1 MNKKEKNNG
10 TTRRDFMKIAAIG
23 GAFLGFQSAVLPRP
37 SEADVSGRE
46 MRGGSQLDTIID
58 FHAHLYPPSFKA
70 VANRPP
76 SLFDVERLFAQ
87 QKEADVSTTVI
98 SYPMFSAPGRD
109 AVTLDEL
116 KEWNDF
122 AAEVSAQSKGRL
134 VALVCTNAFGGAP
147 FVKEVERAIR
157 GGGFKG
163 IAVNSSVKGEYLE
176 SPKAFPLYELACEL
190 DVPIFIHPPGEIPGA
205 DKMREFRLVEMLG
218 RPFDTTLSL
227 ARLILF
233 GVLERYPN
241 LKLIAA
247 HMGGALPM
255 LPGRLDFGYALRK
268 DMTFGPWEPDVLSK
282 PPSHYISQ
290 IYVDS
295 MGFHPAGVLCA
306 LATVGVDHVV
316 LGSDC
321 PPVNIPLKRSVD
333 VVRNLPIAEQDRK
346 KILGGN
352 AARLLKLQKPA

>member
-1 MNKKEKNNG
+1 MSKKGKNEG
-10 TTRRDFMKIAAIG
+10 TTRRDFMKIAAMG
-23 GAFLGFQSAVLPRP
+23 GAFLGLQGAVLPRS
-37 SEADVSGRE
+37 SEADASGRQ
-46 MRGGSQLDTIID
+46 MGGGGQWDTIID
-58 FHAHLYPPSFKA
+58 FHAHLFPPGSKS
-70 VANRPP
+70 VAKPTP
-76 SLFDVERLFAQ
+76 LLFDVERLFAQ
-87 QKEADVSTTVI
+87 QREADVNTTII
-98 SYPMFSAPGRD
+98 SNPMLSAQ
-109 AVTLDEL
+109 AVALDVL

-122 AAEVSAQSKGRL
+122 AAEITAQSKGRL
-134 VALVCTNAFGGAP
+134 LALVCTNPFGGTP
-147 FVKEVERAIR
+147 FVKEVERSIR
-157 GGGFKG
+157 EGSFKG
-163 IAVNSSVKGEYLE
+163 ITVNSSVKGEYLD
-176 SPKAFPLYELACEL
+176 SPRAFPLYELACEL
-190 DVPIFIHPPGEIPGA
+190 DVPIFIHPPGETPGA

-241 LKLIAA
+241 LKLVAA
-247 HMGGALPM
+247 HMGGTLPM

-268 DMTFGPWEPDVLSK
+268 DMTYGPWEPDVLSK

-316 LGSDC
+316 LGSDH

-333 VVRNLPIAEQDRK
+333 VVRNLPITEQDRK